1 MYVGGRRGLEE
12 RIGGRKGRISRKGKE
27 RRKEEKLVSEPE
39 RGSHYWVELTM
50 AIHVPSSPTFP
61 QVVSLM
67 SHKYVYKDVYVT
79 AAEVV
84 RMVLAYLKEDK
95 CVGAAFCSSSS
106 LHLLPVLSSSVFPYS
121 VLTLHNYTYSLPSF
135 SVLHPFP
142 PFTPFLHLSP
152 LSPPHSLPSLHP
164 LLTSF

>member
-1 MYVGGRRGLEE
+1 MCVGGRRGLEE

-39 RGSHYWVELTM
+39 RGSHYWVELIM

-95 CVGAAFCSSSS
+95 CRCCF
-106 LHLLPVLSSSVFPYS
+106 LLFLLSSSPSCFIFLCLSLLCPYS
-121 VLTLHNYTYSLPSF
+121 P
-135 SVLHPFP
+135 
-142 PFTPFLHLSP
+142 
-152 LSPPHSLPSLHP
+152 
-164 LLTSF
+164 